1 MPDAQCTRSRACS
14 VESTRV
20 SHHEFTGIIRHSRTR
35 MVLTVSFVLSP
46 VIGLSCHRRQRSCLH
61 RLDAGV
67 EASGPHDFAVR
78 ERHPQNHSTALVPV
92 PPKFLGRRISAA
104 RLAPPPRPPHPVP
117 TSVTIAKRPSEW
129 DGMAGNM
136 NVIWGK
142 GEAIYFSEK
151 DWTGSISL
159 IRFRKLAVARRA
171 AGGLAQRVRARRGPM
186 TVSAV
191 TRRFQLH

>member
-78 ERHPQNHSTALVPV
+78 ERLPQKPLGGVGTV
-92 PPKFLGRRISAA
+92 PPKFLRRRISGA

-117 TSVTIAKRPSEW
+117 TSVTIAKRPSSGTGWRAASHRLPLEEKQNIFA
-129 DGMAGNM
+129 AG
-136 NVIWGK
+136 
-142 GEAIYFSEK
+142 
-151 DWTGSISL
+151 DWTAQITLKGFSKS
-159 IRFRKLAVARRA
+159 RF
-171 AGGLAQRVRARRGPM
+171 
-186 TVSAV
+186 T
-191 TRRFQLH
+191 